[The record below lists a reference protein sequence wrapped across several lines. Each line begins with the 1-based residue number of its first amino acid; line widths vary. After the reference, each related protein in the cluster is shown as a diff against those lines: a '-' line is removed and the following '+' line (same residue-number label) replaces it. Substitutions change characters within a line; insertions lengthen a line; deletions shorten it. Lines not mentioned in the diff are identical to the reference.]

1 MKTLDVPAGS
11 LQELR
16 VRKGYTLEGLAAD
29 LAAKLSE
36 QSRSSTSIHKIMRE
50 GSDRLSIIDALAEL
64 LGTDRESIIRAMQI
78 SRDYFSQ
85 K

>member
-1 MKTLDVPAGS
+1 MKTLEVPAGS

-16 VRKGYTLEGLAAD
+16 IQKGYTLEGLAQA
-29 LAAKLSE
+29 LAEKLSE

-50 GSDRLSIIDALAEL
+50 GSDRLSIIDALADL
-64 LGTDRESIIRAMQI
+64 LDTDREGIIRAMQV
-78 SRDYFSQ
+78 SKDYFSS